1 MNLAKAPVPSELA
14 APRQMKPTRRNP
26 ARTMAAASR
35 ILLPAAAIA
44 AVLWGAA
51 AASADGQ
58 DSSALK
64 SDVSRAAVTQMP
76 AYTVDEAASTK
87 THTLFMGADI
97 AISFDHDTYGV
108 QDVFGSN
115 WVVEINGHRKE
126 ISAKQ
131 APMNLK
137 ITPTLKLTESS
148 AIIVG
153 YRKVPAYSYE
163 NDPSVR
169 LTKSMTKSASMSAD
183 LQAVAENAQYR
194 LDTAASNNMSGA
206 SLFVGA
212 DDQFSSNAMQLT
224 AQYSYSDLH
233 SNKVDSAGYPVAA
246 GTAPTATSNTT
257 GFGKGETSDKF
268 MAEGLAQ
275 QNVAIAGR
283 QAENGGEPAGRIAT
297 MGLDAM
303 DIEFDIRSAKP
314 LNDPYV
320 VTMAKF
326 HPGGAKPGV
335 VQNLVYAE
343 SLHPIDEH
351 LSHVHFVEPG
361 FPFNY
366 ELIDFQLHIYDRGQ
380 EIATN
385 IAANRVEL
393 TREEAFEYVK
403 MEYLGAHMKDTLP
416 ASPAMGRLPGDLH
429 ALLAAGAYAQAF
441 YVRVSPD
448 GLADAAYS
456 DPACTRRIDDAY
468 LDSVVKRIR
477 FKPALDKGKPVDGVA
492 TIRLGQLKI

>member
-1 MNLAKAPVPSELA
+1 MI
-14 APRQMKPTRRNP
+14 
-26 ARTMAAASR
+26 AAS
-35 ILLPAAAIA
+35 
-44 AVLWGAA
+44 WGVAT
-51 AASADGQ
+51 ASADSQAPG
-58 DSSALK
+58 ATK
-64 SDVSRAAVTQMP
+64 SDVSRAPVTKME
-76 AYTVDEAASTK
+76 AYTVEEASSTK

-97 AISFDHDTYGV
+97 AINLDRDTYGV

-137 ITPTLKLTESS
+137 ITPTLKLTEAS
-148 AIIVG
+148 ATIVG

-169 LTKSMTKSASMSAD
+169 LTKGITKSASMSAD
-183 LQAVAENAQYR
+183 LSAVAENAQYR
-194 LDTAASNNMSGA
+194 VDVMESRNMDAMSVLAG
-206 SLFVGA
+206 S
-212 DDQFSSNAMQLT
+212 DDQFSANALMATAKYDGAATHPGKGLAPSGAVDLT
-224 AQYSYSDLH
+224 YTDTSGKH
-233 SNKVDSAGYPVAA
+233 FA
-246 GTAPTATSNTT
+246 GTDA
-257 GFGKGETSDKF
+257 
-268 MAEGLAQ
+268 MAVNLPL
-275 QNVAIAGR
+275 
-283 QAENGGEPAGRIAT
+283 AENASRTAANQTTNGSEAVGHIAT

-303 DIEFDIRSAKP
+303 DVEFDIRSAKP

-320 VTMAKF
+320 VTMARF
-326 HPGGAKPGV
+326 HPAGAKPGI

-366 ELIDFQLHIYDRGQ
+366 ELIDFQLHIYDRGE

-403 MEYLGAHMKDTLP
+403 MEYIGAHLKDTLP
-416 ASPAMGRLPGDLH
+416 PSPAMGKLPGDLH
-429 ALLAAGAYAQAF
+429 ALLAAGAYA
-441 YVRVSPD
+441 S
-448 GLADAAYS
+448 LNLS
-456 DPACTRRIDDAY
+456 
-468 LDSVVKRIR
+468 
-477 FKPALDKGKPVDGVA
+477 
-492 TIRLGQLKI
+492 